1 MTSTEIDKAVLRFR
15 KECGLKS
22 VDYKSLFKAAEK
34 LGFTVIEFGGTVND
48 INVKNLIEALGL
60 EAQTELTK
68 GFTYVQG
75 DYRLVFINAAL
86 SEREKTIVISH
97 ELGHIVLGHI
107 GHRSFTGQDV
117 QDEYEANEF
126 SHFLLKSD
134 NKLFVVLSC
143 YKGAVITAAAVI
155 IILTA
160 VTLLLTSPGLKAKV
174 FGISSANETAK
185 PTETDYSVQ
194 EALPT
199 VAVTEPVTE
208 PSTEGVTEAP
218 SEQIPETTAPM
229 QTVYVPV
236 PVTEVPATEKA
247 KPASTAPHT
256 TKPAATKPATTK
268 PPTTR
273 PHTPEDDFG
282 SSALY
287 AEIKAELKTKYAE
300 ISPDISYDSDK
311 HIMNIIGT
319 LPEGMYDKL
328 NVKNPG
334 ANEWWYPVAEGAI
347 TDAAETHSRI
357 AAQELNVDC
366 FFEIHADNA
375 PDTTVFRTTNGVKP
389 IVYKNYYDF
398 HEAPGGN
405 PAYYRSLTETAESTE
420 NQ

>member
-126 SHFLLKSD
+126 SNFLLKSD
-134 NKLFVVLSC
+134 NKLFVAFSC

-160 VTLLLTSPGLKAKV
+160 VTLLLTSPGLKAKI
-174 FGISSANETAK
+174 FGISSANETTE
-185 PTETDYSVQ
+185 PTETDYQVQ

-199 VAVTEPVTE
+199 ETVTEPVTE
-208 PSTEGVTEAP
+208 PSTEGVTEAT

-229 QTVYVPV
+229 QTVYMPV

-268 PPTTR
+268 PPATR
-273 PHTPEDDFG
+273 PHTPEDDFA

-287 AEIKAELKTKYAE
+287 AEIKAEMQAKYSE
-300 ISPDISYDSDK
+300 LSPDISYDSDK
-311 HIMNIIGT
+311 HKMNIICT
-319 LPEGMYDKL
+319 LPDGMYTKL
-328 NVKNPG
+328 NVKNSD
-334 ANEWWYPVAEGAI
+334 ANEWWYPVAEGAL

-357 AAQELNVDC
+357 AAQGLNVDC
-366 FFEIHADNA
+366 FFEIHADNV

-389 IVYKNYYDF
+389 ITYMNYYDF

-405 PAYYRSLTETAESTE
+405 PAYYRSLTETAENTE